1 MMSRSRGSRRMYRG
15 GWTWQH
21 QARGTATNMEQPT
34 WGTRCSRLDADM
46 LGSRANLIGTQLGAL
61 ALSACLPALWNSR
74 GRRRRASYT
83 RWSTSGETIRR
94 CQGADAQAGRAGKSI
109 GVAAGLVREA
119 HPRLRSVKGRRR
131 R

>member
-46 LGSRANLIGTQLGAL
+46 LGSRR
-61 ALSACLPALWNSR
+61 SCFVCLPAYPLGIR
-74 GRRRRASYT
+74 GDGGGGGRAT
-83 RWSTSGETIRR
+83 LDE
-94 CQGADAQAGRAGKSI
+94 AQAAR
-109 GVAAGLVREA
+109 
-119 HPRLRSVKGRRR
+119 
-131 R
+131 